1 MLLPHIHREGLRH
14 WHLQDR
20 GTKVRQENKPLLP
33 LGNYLHQRDQL
44 FGGKLKST

>member
-20 GTKVRQENKPLLP
+20 RTKVRQENTPVCHP
-33 LGNYLHQRDQL
+33 GNYLLQRDRL
-44 FGGKLKST
+44 FGGKLKSR

>member
-20 GTKVRQENKPLLP
+20 GTKVSRKINASPP
-33 LGNYLHQRDQL
+33 RQL
-44 FGGKLKST
+44 FAPEGPAIWGKIKE